1 MEENQIE
8 RLYQILDRMEAQG
21 KNPKKIQEIRNLI
34 KNERYIDAFEKIK
47 KFDEEDDDEY
57 EEEYENDM
65 NLQNEDNNYVR
76 TIYPKKLENQKLEK
90 IYIGILLNNPKL
102 ITKYYILYEDCFFQD
117 EELLNIYKSIIYT

>member
-76 TIYPKKLENQKLEK
+76 TIYQRKLENQELEE

-102 ITKYYILYEDCFFQD
+102 ITKYYILYEDCFF
-117 EELLNIYKSIIYT
+117 